1 MSNLVVF
8 IRLNLYTKIDLFHWL
23 DSPFWPKGKSPPL
36 EAQLTLF

>member
-23 DSPFWPKGKSPPL
+23 DSPFWLKGKSPPL